1 MHCMWC
7 HTLHKAWFKVLY
19 FPLGSKSISRSSIRK
34 VKQLIHCWFTNL
46 PIQRKCS
53 KSIYEPCG
61 SMQVRKCNK
70 NGTFTSWICIKGEK
84 YIQIPQHMFIMSK
97 FKHKSA
103 SNFWIGI
110 LPPPLLENAK
120 SKAKISEQC
129 LEQFKENF
137 SGWLPLV

>member
-97 FKHKSA
+97 FMHKSA
-103 SNFWIGI
+103 SKILDWSIWVEFFWMTSSTI
-110 LPPPLLENAK
+110 
-120 SKAKISEQC
+120 KI
-129 LEQFKENF
+129 F
-137 SGWLPLV
+137 SSVATQ